1 MKVKMLQFQH
11 HAIKVYK
18 GCGVTVP
25 CILVLGTRW
34 KSLNKLQA
42 PATSAPVEY
51 LPVLTGYEVGWAPE
65 SVWMREQKD

>member
-11 HAIKVYK
+11 HAVKVYK
-18 GCGVTVP
+18 GCGVTLP
-25 CILVLGTRW
+25 CILVLELDG
-34 KSLNKLQA
+34 SHSKLQA